1 MVTFQDRIWEVFE
14 QEKDKEHKCTR
25 EKFAKKCGVSKGQMD
40 GYVKGNGQLFCNIL
54 EAISANNKVSIGWL
68 TGVSDDR

>member
-25 EKFAKKCGVSKGQMD
+25 EKFAKNAVFQRARWMD
-40 GYVKGNGQLFCNIL
+40 M
-54 EAISANNKVSIGWL
+54 
-68 TGVSDDR
+68 